1 MITFIKGT
9 VADMEDD
16 CVILENHGMGYR
28 IFTTSVVLTRLTIGD
43 EVKLYT
49 YFSVR
54 EDAMN
59 LYGFLTK
66 DDLNVY
72 KLLIAVN
79 GIGPKAGLAILSTL
93 SANDLRYA
101 VMAGDSKA
109 IAKSPGVGTKTA
121 QKVILELKDKLNI
134 EDVFHQPEDENISI
148 PTGDHTD
155 IVNETVLALATLG
168 YSQTEAMKAV
178 RQCEITNETSVE
190 ELLKLALRK
199 MI

>member
-16 CVILENHGMGYR
+16 CVILDNHGMGYR

-109 IAKSPGVGTKTA
+109 IAKSPVVGTKTS